1 MKDVK
6 GIGYEVRLQ
15 ANIDEVRDRVGEA
28 LAGQGFGILTE
39 INVQATLKEKLGMES
54 SAYLILGVCNPHLAH
69 QALEHDPDVGLL
81 LPCTVTLR
89 ADESET
95 LVAWLRPQ
103 MALELAGVAG
113 LAEIASEAERRL
125 NLALSPLDTPETTT
139 SGSEPGHEDARATPG
154 AESL

>member
-15 ANIDEVRDRVGEA
+15 ANIAEVRDRVGEA

-39 INVQATLKEKLGMES
+39 IDVQATLKEKLGMES
-54 SAYLILGVCNPHLAH
+54 GAYLILGVCNPQLAH

-103 MALELAGVAG
+103 MALELVGAAG

-125 NLALSPLDTPETTT
+125 NLALSPLDTSETTT
-139 SGSEPGHEDARATPG
+139 PGSEPDDEDARATPG